1 MRFSGSTAMLNE
13 EQQRAVHTTEGHVLV
28 LAGAGSGKTSVI
40 THRIAHLIQDKK
52 IPSSAILGLTFTN
65 KAAEE
70 MLNRVSSMI
79 SVKDAKL
86 LQLSTFH
93 RFCMRVL
100 RKHIFALGFTSTFSL
115 YNEKEVRRLLNQL
128 AREELSHDGD
138 LPSLETVIGVIA
150 EAKNNGIHPDL
161 LQTDALSKTLYHKLQ
176 IAMRA
181 CNAVD
186 FDSLLFLTLQLFEEH
201 PSILELY
208 QTQFRYIMID
218 EYQDTNMVQYRL
230 SKLLSE
236 KHKNLCVVGDDDQA
250 IYGWRGADIKNIL
263 QFTAD
268 TTIKLEQN
276 YRSTPTILEA
286 ANRVIQNNTERHA
299 KNLWSAKSKGSPI
312 EVFHAPSE
320 EEEAAAVIDRMIWYH
335 SEKNI
340 PWGEMAILYRS
351 NLLAKPFEMAL
362 MQASWNEG
370 GTWKRGIPY
379 QVIGGTEFSA
389 RSEVKDLLAYL
400 RVMINP
406 QDQEAILRIINVP
419 RRGVSDDTL
428 DTLTKKNR
436 SLGISLWEVLETID
450 SCEGISERGVK
461 GIHNFMRIIKEGQ
474 EKIKS
479 PPFSD
484 TLRWLTETVNYQK
497 AIHEEVKSEKMR
509 EFKWENITTLIDSVD
524 QYPDIQEFIT
534 SLTLDESS
542 FPKSSKSKSKDQTT
556 LMTFHGAK
564 GLEFTVCF
572 LVGLEDQIM
581 PHEKSVVENGL
592 EEERRLMYV
601 AMTRAKKQLVISMSR
616 NRMRHGKKTAM
627 SPSRFLFEIPKEL
640 IEIKSFKWLPPLE

>member
-1 MRFSGSTAMLNE
+1 MLNR
-13 EQQRAVHTTEGHVLV
+13 EQKIAVETTEGHILV

-40 THRIAHLIQDKK
+40 THRIAHLILNKK
-52 IPSSAILGLTFTN
+52 IPTSSLLGLTFTN

-70 MLNRVSSMI
+70 MLKRISCMI
-79 SVKDAKL
+79 PAKEVKQ

-93 RFCMRVL
+93 RFCMHVL
-100 RKHIFALGFTSTFSL
+100 RKHAEHLGFTPAFSL

-138 LPSLETVIGVIA
+138 LPSLESIMEVIA

-161 LQTDALSKTLYHKLQ
+161 MEGDPLSKTLYHKLH

-186 FDSLLFLTLQLFEEH
+186 FDSLLFLTLQLFENH
-201 PSILELY
+201 PSILDLY
-208 QTQFRYIMID
+208 QTQFQYIMID
-218 EYQDTNMVQYRL
+218 EYQDTNLVQYRL
-230 SKLLSE
+230 AQLLSD
-236 KHKNLCVVGDDDQA
+236 KHHNLCVVGDDDQA

-263 QFTAD
+263 QFRAD

-286 ANRVIQNNTERHA
+286 ANSVIQNNTQRHH
-299 KNLWSAKSKGSPI
+299 KNLWSAKTAGNLI

-320 EEEAAAVIDRMIWYH
+320 QEEAEAIVERMVWYH
-335 SEKNI
+335 DEKKI
-340 PWGEMAILYRS
+340 PWSDMAILYRS

-362 MQASWNEG
+362 MQGSWNQEG
-370 GTWKRGIPY
+370 VWKRGIPY

-389 RSEVKDLLAYL
+389 RSEVKDILAYL
-400 RVMINP
+400 RTMINP
-406 QDQEAILRIINVP
+406 QDQEAILRVINVP

-428 DTLTKKNR
+428 DQLTQKNR
-436 SLGISLWEVLETID
+436 SLNLPLWEVLKDPT
-450 SCEGISERGVK
+450 SYEGISERGVK
-461 GIHNFMRIIKEGQ
+461 GILQFIHIIEEGQ
-474 EKIKS
+474 KKLII
-479 PPFSD
+479 PPFSA
-484 TLRWLTETVNYQK
+484 TLRWLIEAINYQK

-509 EFKWENITTLIDSVD
+509 EFKAENITALIEAADN
-524 QYPDIQEFIT
+524 YPNIQELIT
-534 SLTLDESS
+534 SLSLDETS
-542 FPKSSKSKSKDQTT
+542 FPKSAKSQKKDQAT

-581 PHEKSVVENGL
+581 PHEKSVMENGL

-601 AMTRAKKQLVISMSR
+601 AMTRAKQQLVISMAR
-616 NRMRHGKKTAM
+616 YRMRHGKKTAM
-627 SPSRFLFEIPKEL
+627 NPSRFLFEIPKHLMEM
-640 IEIKSFKWLPPLE
+640 KPFKWIPPL